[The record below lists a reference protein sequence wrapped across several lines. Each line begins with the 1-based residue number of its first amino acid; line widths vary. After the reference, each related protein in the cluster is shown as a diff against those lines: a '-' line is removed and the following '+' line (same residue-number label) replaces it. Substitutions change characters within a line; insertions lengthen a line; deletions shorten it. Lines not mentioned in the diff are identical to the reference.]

1 MPRIHPSSPP
11 MPASFT
17 HYAPQAMQRPDEK
30 APCRFCKPL
39 SHSSKAENGL
49 PRRRGR
55 RAMPAWQTCRAG
67 VADVPCRR
75 GKHLGRMLSRK
86 GASRK
91 WLNALYSLLYAFS
104 HFVNHFL
111 RPSARSS
118 PVSRVFLKILLIALP
133 SPTLSSEALEQR
145 CTPVGQN
152 EAGGKP
158 EAFPSCVF

>member
-1 MPRIHPSSPP
+1 

-75 GKHLGRMLSRK
+75 GKPLGRLLSRK

-91 WLNALYSLLYAFS
+91 CLNALYFSLYAFS

-111 RPSARSS
+111 RPSALSL
-118 PVSRVFLKILLIALP
+118 PVSRVFHKLSSHSLP

-145 CTPVGQN
+145 CTVFKPPVGQKK
-152 EAGGKP
+152 AGGKP